1 MSLEHKPTN
10 YTYSKKN
17 LERKVTTLTLIIFE
31 EKHILEKEAFFFFY
45 MVKRFQENIFFK
57 KNIYFLKETNFD
69 I

>member
-31 EKHILEKEAFFFFY
+31 EKHILEKEAFFFFLHGKK
-45 MVKRFQENIFFK
+45 VSRKFFK
-57 KNIYFLKETNFD
+57 KKHIFFEGKNFD